1 MKASLLALAIWA
13 SSMSGASAAC
23 PCWKF
28 FDGDA
33 APFIAE
39 GLARDPVT
47 DRVFV
52 AGVAARRIVAIQ
64 KGQAR
69 DFVQLPDEYSPYA
82 LAIAGKMLWVSAAVT
97 YAAVG
102 HGGQSALFAYDFTG
116 KIAGTYP
123 VKDEGRHSL
132 SDLAIAPDGTVYTS
146 DGFDGSI
153 YVLPPGG
160 QSLARLGPR
169 KLFDSPQGMVVS
181 ADGKSLL
188 VADYARGLTKLDLA
202 SVTSTPV
209 KIREGMNAKGIDG
222 LVRLSD
228 GSFLASQNGTKRAR
242 ILHLTL
248 SPDWSNLQ
256 TADEVA
262 SGDWISDPS
271 LLLADDS
278 GAYVVGVSQWKS
290 FSLTQKPAK
299 PLEPWRIV
307 KLDLNRPR

>member
-1 MKASLLALAIWA
+1 VA
-13 SSMSGASAAC
+13 SSVSGASATTC

-33 APFIAE
+33 TPFIAE
-39 GLARDPVT
+39 GLTRDPVT

-64 KGQAR
+64 KGRAR
-69 DFVQLPDEYSPYA
+69 DFVRLPDEYSPF
-82 LAIAGKMLWVSAAVT
+82 AIAISGRMLWVTAAVT

-102 HGGQSALFAYDFTG
+102 HSGQSALFAYDLTG

-123 VKDEGRHSL
+123 VRDEGRHSL
-132 SDLAIAPDGTVYTS
+132 GDLAIAPDGTVYAS
-146 DGFDGSI
+146 DAFDGAI
-153 YVLPPGG
+153 YVLRPGA
-160 QSLARLGPR
+160 QSLTRLGPR

-188 VADYARGLTKLDLA
+188 VSDYARGLARLDLA
-202 SVTSTPV
+202 SAISTPV
-209 KIREGMNAKGIDG
+209 EIREGVNVKGIDG

-228 GSFLASQNGTKRAR
+228 GSFLASQNGTKKAH

-248 SPDWSNLQ
+248 SPDWSKLQ
-256 TADEVA
+256 AVDESA

-290 FSLTQKPAK
+290 FDLGQKPAK